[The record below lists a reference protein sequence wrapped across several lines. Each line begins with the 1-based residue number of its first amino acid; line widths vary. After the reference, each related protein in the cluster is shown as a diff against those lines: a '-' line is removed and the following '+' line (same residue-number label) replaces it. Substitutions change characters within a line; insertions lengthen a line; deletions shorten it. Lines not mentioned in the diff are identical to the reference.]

1 MPHRVGVAW
10 HGREGKARLAAA
22 PFRLGLING
31 FELTRGSTSIP
42 LSAGPQHLLAYLALS
57 ERSQR
62 RIHVAGVLW
71 ADVSDERAAG
81 NLRSALWRLR
91 LAGLDLLGLERG
103 YLSLSP
109 HVVVD
114 VREVSRLAKFV
125 LDPGTDVTALG
136 LEELL
141 VAGELLPG
149 WYEDW
154 VVLERER
161 QREVCLQLCEGLCQR
176 WTTVGQYEKAVMA
189 GLAAV
194 ALEPLRESA
203 NRVLIRAY
211 LANGNAGDAV
221 RQYLRYR
228 DVLWAELRLEP
239 SAQMMQLAASCGAP

>member
-1 MPHRVGVAW
+1 M
-10 HGREGKARLAAA
+10 
-22 PFRLGLING
+22 
-31 FELTRGSTSIP
+31 
-42 LSAGPQHLLAYLALS
+42 
-57 ERSQR
+57 
-62 RIHVAGVLW
+62 
-71 ADVSDERAAG
+71 
-81 NLRSALWRLR
+81 
-91 LAGLDLLGLERG
+91 
-103 YLSLSP
+103 
-109 HVVVD
+109 
-114 VREVSRLAKFV
+114 
-125 LDPGTDVTALG
+125 TALG